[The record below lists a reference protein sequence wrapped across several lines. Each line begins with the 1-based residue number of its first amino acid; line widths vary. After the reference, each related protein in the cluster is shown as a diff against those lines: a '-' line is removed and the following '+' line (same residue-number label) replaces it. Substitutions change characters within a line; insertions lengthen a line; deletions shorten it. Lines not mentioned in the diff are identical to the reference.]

1 MFDSRKDLT
10 ERIAVLETRTTEL
23 ESELIEATTEATAN
37 AQTAQEAVAAKE
49 AAQAEL
55 LEDQA
60 KLITSEAAVATLT
73 SENAELEKALADDAS
88 RIVTESAKQLAE
100 IGHPPV
106 EAGTDEITEKTSE
119 QIRAEYK
126 KIPLGSE
133 SKAFRKANKAH
144 FPGE

>member
-106 EAGTDEITEKTSE
+106 DVVSDPEPE
-119 QIRAEYK
+119 QTAEQVRAAYK
-126 KIPLGSE
+126 KIPLGPD
-133 SKAFRKANKAH
+133 SKAFRKANKQH

>member
-73 SENAELEKALADDAS
+73 SENAELEKALSDDAS

-106 EAGTDEITEKTSE
+106 EVSDDEVSTKSASK
-119 QIRAEYK
+119 IREEFDAM
-126 KIPLGSE
+126 E
-133 SKAFRKANKAH
+133 SGPERSAFYQANRLVLSK
-144 FPGE
+144 

>member
-1 MFDSRKDLT
+1 MFASRKDLT
-10 ERIAVLETRTTEL
+10 EKIASLETRTTEL
-23 ESELIEATTEATAN
+23 EVELSEATEREVTSAH
-37 AQTAQEAVAAKE
+37 QLSEAVEAKD

-73 SENAELEKALADDAS
+73 SENAELEEKLKDDDS

-106 EAGTDEITEKTSE
+106 DVVPDPEPE
-119 QIRAEYK
+119 QTAEQVRAAYK
-126 KIPLGSE
+126 KIPLGPD
-133 SKAFRKANKAH
+133 SKAFRKANKQH

>member
-106 EAGTDEITEKTSE
+106 DVVPDPEPE
-119 QIRAEYK
+119 QTAEQVRAAYK
-126 KIPLGSE
+126 KIPLGPD
-133 SKAFRKANKAH
+133 SKAFRKANKQH